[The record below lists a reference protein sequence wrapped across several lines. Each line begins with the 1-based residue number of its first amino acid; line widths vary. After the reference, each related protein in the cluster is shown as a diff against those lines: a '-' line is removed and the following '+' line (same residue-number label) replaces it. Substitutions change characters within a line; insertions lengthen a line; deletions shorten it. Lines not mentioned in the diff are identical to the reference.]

1 MDDNK
6 AAVATHRHKR
16 RLRLWLPLF
25 IVILAIAVGA
35 NIILFVKYRA
45 AVSTN
50 PVSQQRELQA
60 AVAHIAV
67 VPHETPVVSTVADK
81 QKLNNP
87 ALAAVVQNGDKIL
100 IYGQAKRLIVYRPS
114 VHKIVTMLTI
124 QDAPAGAS

>member
-1 MDDNK
+1 MDTQK
-6 AAVATHRHKR
+6 TTHFGFRD
-16 RLRLWLPLF
+16 
-25 IVILAIAVGA
+25 
-35 NIILFVKYRA
+35 
-45 AVSTN
+45 
-50 PVSQQRELQA
+50 
-60 AVAHIAV
+60 
-67 VPHETPVVSTVADK
+67 VPVADK